1 VELVTKKSFLR
12 DWDNIG
18 SKGLNKSIEDIAK
31 RITKVNSVSQIPRMK
46 RLRNGA
52 HLFKIEIRVQ
62 TKIYWIICDVLGNKV
77 RFVRI
82 KSETWCKKN
91 L

>member
-1 VELVTKKSFLR
+1 VELITKKSFLR

-18 SKGLNKSIEDIAK
+18 GKGLNNAIEDLAK
-31 RITKVNSVSQIPRMK
+31 RISKADSVSQIPRMK
-46 RLRNGA
+46 RLRNGT

-62 TKIYWIICDVLGNKV
+62 SKIYWIVCDMPGNKV

-82 KSETWCKKN
+82 KSETWRKKN

>member
-1 VELVTKKSFLR
+1 MELITKKSFLR

-18 SKGLNKSIEDIAK
+18 GKGLNSAIEDLAK
-31 RITKVNSVSQIPRMK
+31 RISKADSVSQIPRMK
-46 RLRNGA
+46 HLRNGVR
-52 HLFKIEIRVQ
+52 LFKIEIRVQ
-62 TKIYWIICDVLGNKV
+62 TKIYWIICDVLSNKV
-77 RFVRI
+77 QFVRV